1 KITENDNYVDPTYK
15 SRRQAARAAGLLTG
29 GYHFLRPG
37 NMARQASWFL
47 SNAAFDELDR
57 VCIDH
62 EDEGVSLDDLK
73 AFAQALRD
81 QGVTNR
87 IALYSGFLIKEQ
99 APNKPD
105 AELALLDLW
114 LAQYSSSPTWPTAIW
129 PTFWAWQFTDGKAG
143 PQPHSVAGIPGD
155 SEG

>member
-1 KITENDNYVDPTYK
+1 
-15 SRRQAARAAGLLTG
+15 
-29 GYHFLRPG
+29 
-37 NMARQASWFL
+37 L
-47 SNAAFDELDR
+47 SNAAFYELDR

-62 EDEGVSLDDLK
+62 EDEGVSLNDLK
-73 AFAQALRD
+73 AFAQALCD

-114 LAQYSSSPTWPTAIW
+114 LAEYSSNPTWPTAIW
-129 PTFWAWQFTDGKAG
+129 STFWAWQFTDGKAG
-143 PQPHSVAGIPGD
+143 PQPRSVAGIPGD
-155 SEG
+155 SEGAIDINQRGGTRHELERRGNASTRADAIRASDQW

>member
-1 KITENDNYVDPTYK
+1 MRIDFVDLPHWDEDPIDFDAAAADGCLGAIFKVTENDDYVDPTYK
-15 SRRQAARAAGLLTG
+15 SRRQAAGKAGLLTG

-37 NMARQASWFL
+37 NMERQVSWFL
-47 SNAAFDELDR
+47 SNAAFDDLDR

-105 AELALLDLW
+105 AEDRRRM
-114 LAQYSSSPTWPTAIW
+114 P
-129 PTFWAWQFTDGKAG
+129 AG
-143 PQPHSVAGIPGD
+143 A
-155 SEG
+155 